1 MRDLRVAFGNV
12 EAVHGLSFDIH
23 RGETL
28 ALVGESGSGK
38 SATALSIL
46 RLIEREG
53 GRIVGAVSGW
63 VAIV

>member
-1 MRDLRVAFGNV
+1 MRDLRVAFGDV

-53 GRIVGAVSGW
+53 GRIAGAASGW
-63 VAIV
+63 AGTV